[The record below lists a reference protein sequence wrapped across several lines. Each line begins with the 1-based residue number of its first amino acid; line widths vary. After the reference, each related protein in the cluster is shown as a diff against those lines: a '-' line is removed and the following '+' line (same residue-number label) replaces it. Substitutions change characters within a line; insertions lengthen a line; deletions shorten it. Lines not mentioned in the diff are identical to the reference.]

1 MQQLVVEL
9 TERDVLQDGDQ
20 HMAEHLHFKGVQLA
34 IDDFGT
40 GNTSLSWLEKLR
52 PDVLKIDRSFTSSVG
67 IDSVNATVTDIII
80 ALANRLH
87 IVTVAEGVETLEQE
101 NYLRSHGV
109 DVLQGFYYARPMPV
123 EAFPAWLASRERVR
137 VRARRQNNS
146 PAAAAGEPWRYSS
159 SSLGGRV
166 TTARTR
172 STR

>member
-87 IVTVAEGVETLEQE
+87 IITVAEGVETLEQE
-101 NYLRSHGV
+101 SYLRSHGV

-123 EAFPAWLASRERVR
+123 GAFPAWLASREE
-137 VRARRQNNS
+137 S
-146 PAAAAGEPWRYSS
+146 ESESEGESE
-159 SSLGGRV
+159 
-166 TTARTR
+166 TTE
-172 STR
+172 